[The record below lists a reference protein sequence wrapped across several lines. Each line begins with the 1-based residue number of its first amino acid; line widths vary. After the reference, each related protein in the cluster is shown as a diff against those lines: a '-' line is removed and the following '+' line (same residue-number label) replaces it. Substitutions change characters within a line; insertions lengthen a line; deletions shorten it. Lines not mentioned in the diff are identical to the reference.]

1 MTTFPPLVSRADYDA
16 IKKVN
21 FSSLKW
27 MARSARHYKHFLET
41 PSKDTDPKKLG
52 RAVHLAVFEPERF
65 AASVTKWDAQT
76 DTGTAKPRR
85 GKDWDAFVG
94 SHVGKEIL
102 TAGDFAKCE
111 AIQAAVRNHGP
122 AQKYLAGRS
131 EVTLQWR
138 DDDRAI
144 DCKCRI
150 DLEAA
155 DVGAIVELKT
165 TFDASPMAFGRQTYS
180 LNYHTQAAWQ
190 LDGYRNDA
198 LGEGGFKHIIIA
210 VESLAPYVVQV
221 YRLPTAALDLG
232 EETFNH
238 WLDQLAECR
247 AREAELPP
255 ERKMDAWPGYTTDG
269 AETDLDLPRY
279 ALPFVDDDLTAL
291 GLEIES

>member
-1 MTTFPPLVSRADYDA
+1 MTIPPLITRADYDA
-16 IKKVN
+16 IQGVN

-27 MARSARHYKHFLET
+27 MARSARHYKHFLEN

-52 RAVHLAVFEPERF
+52 RAVHMAVFEPERF

-85 GKDWDAFVG
+85 GKDWDAFVAA
-94 SHVGKEIL
+94 HADKEIL

-111 AIQAAVRNHGP
+111 AIQKAVRSHKP
-122 AQKYLAGRS
+122 AQKYLVGRS
-131 EVTLQWR
+131 EVTVRWTDEQ
-138 DDDRAI
+138 RAI
-144 DCKCRI
+144 NCKCRL

-155 DVGAIVELKT
+155 DVETIVELKT
-165 TFDASPMAFGRQTYS
+165 TFDASPIAFGRQTYS

-190 LDGYRNDA
+190 LDGFRRA
-198 LGEGGFKHIIIA
+198 PLGVDGFKHIIIA
-210 VESLAPYVVQV
+210 VESSEPYVVQV
-221 YRLPTAALDLG
+221 YRLPTAALELG

-238 WLDQLAECR
+238 WLDQLVECR
-247 AREAELPP
+247 LREAQLP
-255 ERKMDAWPGYTTDG
+255 EDRKLEAWPGYTTDG

-279 ALPFVDDDLTAL
+279 ALPFVDGDLTAL